1 MHIYYPFES
10 PSVFP
15 PNNVFDLAD
24 STTGSQKLWT
34 FFCHHIHFRICIC
47 IYLFTSE
54 PSSLD
59 YEVTKVSSCFSVC
72 VSVCENNER

>member
-1 MHIYYPFES
+1 MHIYNPFES
-10 PSVFP
+10 PSLFP
-15 PNNVFDLAD
+15 PNAFDLAD

-34 FFCHHIHFRICIC
+34 FFCHHIHFRICIP

-59 YEVTKVSSCFSVC
+59 YEVTKVSSCFQCMCVC
-72 VSVCENNER
+72 V